1 VVTIGLYHPGHSPLH
16 RASAG
21 AKVAA
26 LLVVSLALFL
36 IPSTILALAS
46 VPVALAIYFS
56 TGAPVRR
63 LIAQLR
69 GPAILL
75 GIVFAFHVLFG
86 SIADGVLAI
95 ARFATLI
102 LLASTVTL
110 TTPVSEMSELV
121 EWLLAPLRPLGVNP
135 EKIGLAIALAIRFI
149 PLISEEFRHI
159 REAQAARGLAA
170 NPLALIVPLVIR
182 TLKAADELADAIEA
196 RGYES

>member
-1 VVTIGLYHPGHSPLH
+1 MTIGLYHPGTSPLH

-21 AKVAA
+21 AKVAG
-26 LLVVSLALFL
+26 LLVVSLALFVV
-36 IPSTILALAS
+36 PSIGFALMS
-46 VPVALAIYFS
+46 VPVAFAIYLS
-56 TGAPVRR
+56 TGAPFRQ

-75 GIVFAFHVLFG
+75 CLVFVFHLLFG
-86 SIADGVLAI
+86 SIEDGVLAV

-102 LLASTVTL
+102 LLASAVTL
-110 TTPVSEMSELV
+110 STPISEMAELV
-121 EWLLAPLRPLGVNP
+121 EWLLRPLNPFGVNP
-135 EKIGLAIALAIRFI
+135 EKVGLAIALAIRFV

-182 TLKAADELADAIEA
+182 TLKSADELADAIEA
-196 RGYES
+196 RGYER

>member
-1 VVTIGLYHPGHSPLH
+1 MTIGLYHPGGSRLH
-16 RASAG
+16 RATAG
-21 AKVAA
+21 AKLAG
-26 LLVVSLALFL
+26 LLAVSLALFL
-36 IPSTILALAS
+36 VPSQLAVFLS
-46 VPVALAIYFS
+46 VPLAFAVYVS
-56 TGAPVRR
+56 TGVPFRS
-63 LIAQLR
+63 LMAQLR

-75 GIVFAFHVLFG
+75 GVIFLFHLVFG
-86 SIADGVLAI
+86 SLAEGVFTV

-102 LLASTVTL
+102 LLASAVTL
-110 TTPVSEMSELV
+110 TTPVSEMAALV

-135 EKIGLAIALAIRFI
+135 AKVGLSIALAIRFV

-182 TLKAADELADAIEA
+182 TLKSADELADAIEA

>member
-1 VVTIGLYHPGHSPLH
+1 MTIGLYHPGTSPLH

-26 LLVVSLALFL
+26 LLVVSLALFVV
-36 IPSTILALAS
+36 PSIGLALMS
-46 VPVALAIYFS
+46 VPVAFAIYLS
-56 TGAPVRR
+56 TGAPFRR
-63 LIAQLR
+63 LMAQLR

-75 GIVFAFHVLFG
+75 CLVFVFHLLFG
-86 SIADGVLAI
+86 TIEDGVLAV

-102 LLASTVTL
+102 LLASAVTL
-110 TTPVSEMSELV
+110 STPISEMAELV
-121 EWLLAPLRPLGVNP
+121 EWLLRPLKPFGVNP
-135 EKIGLAIALAIRFI
+135 EKVGLAIALAIRFV

-182 TLKAADELADAIEA
+182 TLKSADELADAIEA
-196 RGYES
+196 RGYER